1 MKTVVI
7 ASGKGG
13 TGKTTLTAL
22 LAHRA
27 ALEGTVVVVDADVEA
42 ANLPIALRAE
52 STSCVEFPGGATA
65 VVDPT
70 RCIAC
75 CMCARACR
83 FDAIIWPDET
93 SFAQTYRVDPLVCEG
108 CGLCAELCPSDAIT
122 MVPGIAGR
130 ACAGTATTGPIAY
143 GELQPAQDLSGKLV
157 TAVRERGDALAD
169 EHEADWILVDGP
181 PGIGCPVIA
190 SVSGADLLV
199 AVTEP
204 SLSGEHDLRRL
215 SELARQFSLHVKVVL
230 NKADLS
236 ERGADAI
243 RHLCQQ
249 EHIELIATIPFDP
262 SMAAIAVQ
270 LADGDDSA
278 AILPPESEAGEAV
291 DVIWREIASA
301 VGSGPEQ
308 VGETDEDI
316 AVLY

>member
-27 ALEGTVVVVDADVEA
+27 ALEGTVVVADADVEA

-52 STSCVEFPGGATA
+52 STSCEEFAGGATA
-65 VVDPT
+65 VVDPAL
-70 RCIAC
+70 CVAC

-83 FDAIIWPDET
+83 FDAILWPDET

-122 MVPGIAGR
+122 MVPSIAGR
-130 ACAGTATTGPIAY
+130 ACVGTAATGPIAF

-190 SVSGADLLV
+190 SVSGADVLV

-215 SELARQFSLHVKVVL
+215 SELARQFSLLVKVVL

-243 RHLCQQ
+243 RHLCKQ
-249 EHIELIATIPFDP
+249 EQIELIATIPFDP
-262 SMAAIAVQ
+262 AMAAISVQ

-278 AILPPESEAGEAV
+278 ATLPLGSEAAEAV
-291 DVIWREIASA
+291 DIIWREIASA
-301 VGSGPEQ
+301 LAPTGDPA
-308 VGETDEDI
+308 GENDQDI
-316 AVLY
+316 AILY